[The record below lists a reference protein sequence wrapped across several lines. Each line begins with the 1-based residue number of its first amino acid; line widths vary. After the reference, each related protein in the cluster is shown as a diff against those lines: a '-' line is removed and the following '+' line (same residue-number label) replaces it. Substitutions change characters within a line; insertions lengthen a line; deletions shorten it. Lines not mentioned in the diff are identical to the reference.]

1 MRKIR
6 LHIIILL
13 PIGLLTI
20 FLPLDKLI
28 SGALF
33 LLFFIIDYILIQ
45 KVIKNN
51 SVDIKDSVIDN
62 ELEDISN
69 DIKQVD
75 IQVEETNTITKD
87 YTSDLLKVDECFKEL
102 YSHMDL
108 VDNKDSI
115 TDLDSLTK
123 EFLPYIEDASNNS
136 YAIKGSVTQIFT
148 ISDNLA
154 KTTQTAFDL
163 AKNVQDSIAF
173 VSDKLTKA
181 VSVTED
187 LDAKSAEISSI
198 LDIMSNISS
207 MVHILSINASIV
219 SARAGIHG
227 EGFKVVAK
235 EIRNLAVNTD
245 KSLSDI
251 DVHVKDVQDAVK
263 NVAVEINEAGKAI
276 EQESQELINVAGA
289 LQGVLLSVEIIN
301 TVSGAAKDTT
311 ENQTQ
316 SFVALKESLDRLL
329 VYLKDKFDDNHTEML
344 TCKDNIKRITTDIH
358 GIFNDFSKE
367 GL

>member
-6 LHIIILL
+6 LHIVILL

-20 FLPLDKLI
+20 FLPIGKLI

-33 LLFFIIDYILIQ
+33 LLLFVIDFILIQ
-45 KVIKNN
+45 RVIKNTN
-51 SVDIKDSVIDN
+51 GDIQDNIIENDKEDASDDSKLVDIDDT
-62 ELEDISN
+62 D
-69 DIKQVD
+69 
-75 IQVEETNTITKD
+75 TITK
-87 YTSDLLKVDECFKEL
+87 YYKPDLFKVDECFKEI
-102 YSHMDL
+102 YSHIDL
-108 VDNKDSI
+108 VDNKESI
-115 TDLDSLTK
+115 ADLDSLTD
-123 EFLPYIEDASNNS
+123 ELLPHIDDASNNS
-136 YAIKGSVTQIFT
+136 FAIKGSVTQIFT

-163 AKNVQDSIAF
+163 AKSVQDSIAF
-173 VSDKLTKA
+173 VSNKLSKA
-181 VSVTED
+181 VNVTED
-187 LDAKSAEISSI
+187 LGVKSAEISSI

-245 KSLSDI
+245 KSLADI
-251 DVHVKDVQDAVK
+251 DVHVKDVQDAVT
-263 NVAVEINEAGKAI
+263 NVAIEIKEAGKAI

-311 ENQTQ
+311 ENQAK

-329 VYLKDKFDDNHTEML
+329 DYLKDKFSDNHTEMIS
-344 TCKDNIKRITTDIH
+344 CKDNIKRITTDIH
-358 GIFNDFSKE
+358 DIFHDFSKE